1 MKYRVKNSKWSG
13 NVTSALVEGGTIA
26 LKNLLPC
33 DISQMDWINGLT
45 GMFNLMWQ
53 SNELEKKITVEP
65 RDKFFL
71 DATYARNWTE
81 KLHKGDTE
89 SSRYI
94 YDALKRNLCFTYE
107 NDGSDGFVEERNRRG
122 QKCELGSHLMNLGEL
137 YENEDQQLERNFTRQ
152 HIMFMTKQFQIIW
165 AQYKQ
170 PFIPVIHPEYSDIW
184 NQQNPFDLPDKV
196 EDFAPRIL
204 VWYGKQPLN
213 QADGLTNNNHWFWG
227 FDENTSDPEKLTYYP
242 FAGVYCDQDGDIGGA
257 VSLGGVTYNFPSLY
271 FNKSSINAVVPMPA
285 TGYEQTNGLYEM
297 FWQRNILSMLERP
310 KIKTAFFKLT
320 PEDIAKLDFR
330 RLIFIESE
338 QADTYWILNKV
349 IDYKGSKNE
358 LTQVELFEYHNGTP
372 DLDLFPV
379 KDKGFGLNET
389 DISTD
394 FNAVQVSQG
403 NYTGSKGKQLGL
415 NPNVFKSTPTV
426 GVQNNMLAYKQ
437 NTRFQKHTQVTG
449 HVFH

>member
-1 MKYRVKNSKWSG
+1 M
-13 NVTSALVEGGTIA
+13 
-26 LKNLLPC
+26 
-33 DISQMDWINGLT
+33 
-45 GMFNLMWQ
+45 
-53 SNELEKKITVEP
+53 
-65 RDKFFL
+65 
-71 DATYARNWTE
+71 
-81 KLHKGDTE
+81 
-89 SSRYI
+89 
-94 YDALKRNLCFTYE
+94 
-107 NDGSDGFVEERNRRG
+107 
-122 QKCELGSHLMNLGEL
+122 
-137 YENEDQQLERNFTRQ
+137 
-152 HIMFMTKQFQIIW
+152 
-165 AQYKQ
+165 
-170 PFIPVIHPEYSDIW
+170 
-184 NQQNPFDLPDKV
+184 PDKV

-330 RLIFIESE
+330 RLILLNPNKPTP
-338 QADTYWILNKV
+338 DTYWILNKV

-437 NTRFQKHTQVTG
+437 KHAFSKTYTSDGTRIPLNSNLKNSQNVGNNKSLNVGSISIGNEQNVNVPNQIVIGQGNNRLGNQSIQFTLNDRTAATVTNDGIFREGGGGCVYYEDTATGRIMEVVTG
-449 HVFH
+449 IPKVDIIANTTTYYYTHVVKGNEDKTN